1 MRKAFL
7 QKQNKFNNKKKRSRK
22 WEEKPEI
29 FLTSIFGWFFFPFLS
44 LENCIEMRSKQQ
56 KWKEAKEFTNFQQ
69 WNEEEFWKGER

>member
-56 KWKEAKEFTNFQQ
+56 K
-69 WNEEEFWKGER
+69 